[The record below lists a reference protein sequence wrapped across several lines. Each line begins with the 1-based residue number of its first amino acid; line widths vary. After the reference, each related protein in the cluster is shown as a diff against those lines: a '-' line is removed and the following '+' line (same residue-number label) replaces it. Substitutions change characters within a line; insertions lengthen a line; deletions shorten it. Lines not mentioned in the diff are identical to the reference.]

1 MLKALI
7 DANII
12 VTLITN
18 REDPFLQDVKKL
30 FQLCAVGRFD
40 GYVALQTVS
49 IVWYVLRKTPECD
62 RRSQLKD
69 ICKLLNLAVTGMEAV
84 RQALGNTAF
93 ADFEDNLQDCCARN
107 VGADYI
113 VTANVSDYEG
123 QSVVQAVTPAEFL
136 AILEETGSD
145 SASEIHEQHVEYTA
159 GEEARPIRKHW
170 HVLLP
175 RYSA

>member
-12 VTLITN
+12 ATYITQRN
-18 REDPFLQDVKKL
+18 DPFLQEVNTIFD
-30 FQLCAVGRFD
+30 LCAAGRFD
-40 GYVALQTVS
+40 GYVALQTVP
-49 IVWYVLRKTPECD
+49 ILWYVLRKIPACE
-62 RRSQLKD
+62 RRNNLIV
-69 ICKLLNLAVTGMEAV
+69 ICTLLNLAVTGMEAV

-93 ADFEDNLQDCCARN
+93 ADFEDNLQDCCARD

-145 SASEIHEQHVEYTA
+145 SASEIHEQHVEYTT
-159 GEEARPIRKHW
+159 GEEARRKHW